1 MNILIIGGGGREHA
15 VAWALGRSPRAGK
28 LWFAPGNGGT
38 AELGENTGISAT
50 DLAGVLAFCK
60 MNQPDLVAVLPDD
73 PLALGMVD
81 LLERHG
87 IPAFGPTAAA
97 ARIESSKSHA
107 KAFMARHGIPTA
119 GAVTAEGR
127 DAALAHAQIC
137 ALPIVVKADGL
148 ALGKGVII
156 CHTRDE
162 VVAAVDA
169 LCKSASGSTLLF
181 EDFLEGPEVTQLCF
195 ASGADIVLM
204 PASQDHKRAFDGDLG
219 PNTGGMGAFSPVS
232 VYDAAMAS
240 RCMEEIYRPTVH
252 GLVADGTPFK
262 GVLYFSLMLTAD
274 GPKVIEYNARFGD
287 PEAQTVLPLLESD
300 LLDILLATR
309 EGTLASQDI
318 RWRNAASCCV
328 VLASGGYPGSYAK
341 GLPISGLDSEAPED
355 VYVFHAGTAQD
366 AEGSFTTAGGRV
378 LAVTA
383 IADTL
388 AEAVRRAYAH
398 ADILAFEGAFC
409 RRDIAAKDA
418 AY

>member
-15 VAWALGRSPRAGK
+15 VAWTLSHSPKAGK

-38 AELGENTGISAT
+38 AELGENTGIPAT
-50 DLAGVLAFCK
+50 DLAAVLTFCK
-60 MNQPDLVAVLPDD
+60 MNHPDLVAVLPDD

-81 LLERHG
+81 MLESHG
-87 IPAFGPTAAA
+87 FPAFGCTAAA
-97 ARIESSKSHA
+97 ARIESSKAYA

-119 GAVTAEGR
+119 GAIAVEGR
-127 DAALAHAQIC
+127 VSALAHAEIC
-137 ALPIVVKADGL
+137 PLPMVVKADGL

-156 CHTRDE
+156 CHTRQE
-162 VVAAVDA
+162 VVAAAEA
-169 LCKSASGSTLLF
+169 LTQSASGSTLLF

-195 ASGADIVLM
+195 VSGADIALM

-232 VYDAAMAS
+232 VYDVAMAA
-240 RCMEEIYRPTVH
+240 RCMDEIYRPTVQ
-252 GLVADGTPFK
+252 GLVADGTPFQ

-287 PEAQTVLPLLESD
+287 PEAQTVLPLLETD
-300 LLDILLATR
+300 LLAIMLATR
-309 EGTLASQDI
+309 DGKLSEQNI
-318 RWRNAASCCV
+318 RWRSAAACCV

-341 GLPISGLDSEAPED
+341 GLPIRGITAEIPED
-355 VYVFHAGTAQD
+355 TFVFHAGTARD
-366 AEGSFTTAGGRV
+366 AEGNFTTAGGRV

-383 IADTL
+383 VADTL
-388 AEAVRRAYAH
+388 AEAVKKAYAH
-398 ADILAFEGAFC
+398 VDTITFDGAFC